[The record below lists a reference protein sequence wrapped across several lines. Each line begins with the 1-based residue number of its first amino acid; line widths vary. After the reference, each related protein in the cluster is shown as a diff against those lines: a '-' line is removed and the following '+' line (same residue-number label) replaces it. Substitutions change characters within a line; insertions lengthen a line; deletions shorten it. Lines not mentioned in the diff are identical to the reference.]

1 MSDLIV
7 PEQYKNHEAFKL
19 PFSPDADSVRDAD
32 GNVVAY
38 ISNKASAEEALRLAR
53 VFASSVESLS
63 RLHNLAEILKA
74 NTKDLP
80 EYNHGALNE
89 NIDDCLIC
97 YIEHYIKEVLS

>member
-7 PEQYKNHEAFKL
+7 PEQYRSNEAFQL
-19 PFSPDADSVRDAD
+19 PFTPDADTIKDAT
-32 GNVVAY
+32 GRTVAY
-38 ISNKASAEEALRLAR
+38 ISNKASADEAVRLAR
-53 VFASSVESLS
+53 VFASAVESLN

-80 EYNHGALNE
+80 EYNHGALDE